1 MKFSTAIQSTVTA
14 LALIWSVTAFAQ
26 TADFVFAN
34 GKIITVNDQFTT
46 VQALAIKG
54 ERIIA
59 TGTDADIEKFK
70 GPSTLLIDLQ
80 RRTVIP
86 GLIDNHAHYMRA
98 AEYWHREVR
107 LDGVTSHKRAMEL
120 LSEKVRESKPG
131 EWVVVLGGWSEEQFT
146 DEPRGFSRQELDE
159 LAPNNPVGLQ
169 LFYFRVYANSAALR
183 AMGIDANTPD
193 PTNIKIEK
201 DGQGQLT
208 GALNGGPAIGLLRS
222 KLGEVA
228 RDKAVENARL
238 LMVDLNKMGITAFQD
253 QGGTGVNQNH
263 IKAFQLAHDFGQ
275 MTVRSFYNYYEEP
288 DPSLMSKTCWG
299 ECRES
304 NHFREMIGS
313 ISRVME
319 KRFTSP
325 STTHCWPRLPI
336 HRRKRCS
343 CGNGSA

>member
-26 TADFVFAN
+26 IADFVFAN
-34 GKIITVNDQFTT
+34 GKIITVNEQFTT

-70 GPSTLLIDLQ
+70 GPSTQLIDLQ

-131 EWVVVLGGWSEEQFT
+131 EWVVVLGGWSEEQFA

-169 LFYFRVYANSAALR
+169 LFYFRVYANSAALK

-201 DGQGQLT
+201 DGQG
-208 GALNGGPAIGLLRS
+208 
-222 KLGEVA
+222 
-228 RDKAVENARL
+228 
-238 LMVDLNKMGITAFQD
+238 
-253 QGGTGVNQNH
+253 
-263 IKAFQLAHDFGQ
+263 
-275 MTVRSFYNYYEEP
+275 
-288 DPSLMSKTCWG
+288 
-299 ECRES
+299 
-304 NHFREMIGS
+304 
-313 ISRVME
+313 
-319 KRFTSP
+319 
-325 STTHCWPRLPI
+325 
-336 HRRKRCS
+336 
-343 CGNGSA
+343 